1 MNLTYEQL
9 EPIIRKKIS
18 EGGKVI
24 IEPKGTSM
32 LPIIIQ
38 GEDKVELSPV
48 SGQLKKYD
56 IVFYK
61 RRNGKF
67 VLHRIIAVRKNDYIL
82 RGDNQIINEPGITD
96 DMIIAVATAIIKDSK
111 VIKTNDREFI
121 KYSKKQVRKKTMIK
135 MYLDVRKRIA
145 SIIKMNKAQK

>member
-9 EPIIRKKIS
+9 EPIIRKKFS

-82 RGDNQIINEPGITD
+82 RGDNQIINEYGITD

>member
-82 RGDNQIINEPGITD
+82 RGDNQIINEYGITD